1 MEEEN
6 GSLTLNGLVDF
17 DGDGEILDFGFV
29 LSSRITLDPE
39 KSEVYW
45 IRATGSAAEFT
56 LSVDEH
62 PFSDSYYFRAWAR
75 NAAGYGISSVKKI
88 IVEEEPQLWWGNITE
103 HDGGWMSSDWFGTF
117 RYYEKGWMF
126 HSELGWLF
134 TSPDQKDGVWIWTAE
149 HNWLWTQAG
158 IWPYL
163 FKNDTLN
170 WLYYTSRENGN
181 GIFYDFSSSSYDS
194 SKEQETNTSQ
204 SEDQGQ

>member
-1 MEEEN
+1 M
-6 GSLTLNGLVDF
+6 VDF
-17 DGDGEILDFGFV
+17 DGGGKIFDFGFV
-29 LSSRITLDPE
+29 FSSRITLDPE

-45 IRATGSAAEFT
+45 IRGTGSSAEFS
-56 LSVDEH
+56 LSVDAH

-75 NAAGYGISSVKKI
+75 NAAGYGISSVRKI

-103 HDGGWMSSDWFGTF
+103 YDGGWMSSDWFGTF

-134 TSPDQKDGVWIWTAE
+134 TSPDQKDGVWIWTAA

-163 FKNDTLN
+163 FKNDTLD

-194 SKEQETNTSQ
+194 PNKQETNTSQ
-204 SEDQGQ
+204 SGDQGQ